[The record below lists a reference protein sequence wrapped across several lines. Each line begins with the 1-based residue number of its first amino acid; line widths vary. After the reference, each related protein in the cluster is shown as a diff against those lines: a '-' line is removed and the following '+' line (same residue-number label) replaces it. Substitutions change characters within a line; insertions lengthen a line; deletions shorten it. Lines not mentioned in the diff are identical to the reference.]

1 MWSNLNDCMTMCDC
15 SSGQTQLTYD
25 HDDEVEHLLN
35 QSVVLLDHILPHT
48 GLVLQM
54 IHTVVSTDSSSGT
67 AIGKQCSTVST
78 VYLLLQFVTE
88 SSECQ

>member
-1 MWSNLNDCMTMCDC
+1 MCDC
-15 SSGQTQLTYD
+15 SSGQTPLTYD

-67 AIGKQCSTVST
+67 TIGKESGTVRT
-78 VYLLLQFVTE
+78 AYLLLQFVTE
-88 SSECQ
+88 PSECE